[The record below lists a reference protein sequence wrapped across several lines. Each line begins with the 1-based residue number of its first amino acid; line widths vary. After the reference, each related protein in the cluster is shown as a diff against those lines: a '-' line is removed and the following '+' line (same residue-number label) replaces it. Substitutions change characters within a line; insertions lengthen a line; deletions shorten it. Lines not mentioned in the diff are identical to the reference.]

1 MQETASELAVLFR
14 SAAANS
20 PSTASAESAGALP
33 ACDIPVRLSPSVTIV
48 KQARSHG
55 SGAYKVD
62 AHGPVV
68 GGRASTAVALLT
80 IGSGRAHGERRN
92 NRQSPTRTSAP
103 LKAERPGAVRN
114 ATGNLRVR
122 TTRELVQRRPGDRR
136 PVKGPSAARAPRER
150 SGQRPR
156 RSGSLAAI
164 SAATAAWLGWTYRCR
179 VASRLWP
186 LMAISKGALT
196 FASPRWVS
204 REWRSWC
211 RVLPPE

>member
-1 MQETASELAVLFR
+1 MPVPDAPPQPT
-14 SAAANS
+14 
-20 PSTASAESAGALP
+20 GDALNRQGECSP
-33 ACDIPVRLSPSVTIV
+33 ACDIRARLSPSVTIAE
-48 KQARSHG
+48 QARSHG
-55 SGAYKVD
+55 SGPYQVD

-68 GGRASTAVALLT
+68 GGRDSTAVAVLT
-80 IGSGRAHGERRN
+80 IGGGRAHGERRITT
-92 NRQSPTRTSAP
+92 RQSPARISAP
-103 LKAERPGAVRN
+103 LTVERPGAARN
-114 ATGNLRVR
+114 APGHLRVR
-122 TTRELVQRRPGDRR
+122 TTLWLVYRPPRRPGPDVR
-136 PVKGPSAARAPRER
+136 PGG

-186 LMAISKGALT
+186 LMAISRGALT